1 MAEFGYNDA
10 QTVQPGAGALLNTIR
25 PCTRRPQLV
34 MHEDQNPLI
43 YLRGAGCSPC
53 GVADYEIEWS
63 GNIAVPEGGTA
74 GEIQLAL
81 ALDGQIIPLTIAA
94 ATPAAAEEF
103 WHVSGVKTLRINFGC
118 CPAVSVVNA
127 SVSPTPSTT
136 PAPALTV
143 RNLNVTVTRV
153 A

>member
-1 MAEFGYNDA
+1 MAEFGYNDL
-10 QTVQPGAGALLNTIR
+10 QVVQPGAGALLNTIR

-43 YLRGAGCSPC
+43 YLRGAGCNPC
-53 GVADYEIEWS
+53 ATADYEIKWS

-81 ALDGQIIPLTIAA
+81 AVDGQIIPLTIAA
-94 ATPAAAEEF
+94 ATPAAAEQF
-103 WHVSGVKTLRINFGC
+103 WNVGGIKTIRVNMGC

-127 SVSPTPSTT
+127 SVSPTPATT
-136 PAPALTV
+136 PAPAV
-143 RNLNVTVTRV
+143 AIRNLNVAVNRV

>member
-1 MAEFGYNDA
+1 MAEFGYNDL

-34 MHEDQNPLI
+34 MHEDESPLI

-53 GVADYEIEWS
+53 GIADYTVEWS
-63 GNIAVPEGGTA
+63 GNIALPTGATV

-81 ALDGQIIPLTIAA
+81 AVDGQIIPLTIAA
-94 ATPAAAEEF
+94 ATPADVEQF
-103 WHVSGVKTLRINFGC
+103 WHVSGVKTIRVNFGC
-118 CPAVSVVNA
+118 CPTVSVVNA
-127 SVSPTPSTT
+127 SVSAT
-136 PAPALTV
+136 PATVPAPPVLI
-143 RNLNVTVTRV
+143 RNLNVTVNRV

>member
-94 ATPAAAEEF
+94 ATPAAAVEF

-127 SVSPTPSTT
+127 SVSPTPATT

>member
-1 MAEFGYNDA
+1 MAEFGYNDL

-63 GNIAVPEGGTA
+63 GNIAIPEGGTA

-127 SVSPTPSTT
+127 SVSPTPATT